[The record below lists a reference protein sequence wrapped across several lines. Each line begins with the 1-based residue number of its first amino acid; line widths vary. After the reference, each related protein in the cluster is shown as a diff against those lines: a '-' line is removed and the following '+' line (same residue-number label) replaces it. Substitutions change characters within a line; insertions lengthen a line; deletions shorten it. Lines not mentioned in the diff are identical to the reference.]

1 MTTIVLTV
9 AGSDPSG
16 GAGIQADLKTFAAL
30 GAYGCAVLT
39 SLTAQSTQGVTGVLP
54 VPAAFVQEQVETLVA
69 DLDVTATKIGML
81 GTAEVART
89 VGDLCRSGSLP
100 RVVLD
105 PVMVSTAGSRLLD
118 EDAIEEVRSM
128 LPHVAA
134 ITPNLPEAAVLLGL
148 DPEAQAGDVATMRD
162 QALALRGLGAE
173 RVLLKGGHLGA
184 EQAHGAA
191 DLDSDAA
198 DLGGDAVD
206 VWADADG
213 LTELRTPRVDTPHT
227 HGTGCTLSS
236 AITALVPVRD
246 TWIEAVT
253 DAKDW
258 LTGALEHGRDLAIG
272 HGPGP
277 VHHAWRQH
285 HHP

>member
-69 DLDVTATKIGML
+69 DLDVAATKIGML

-162 QALALRGLGAE
+162 QALALRDLGAE
-173 RVLLKGGHLGA
+173 RVLLKGGHL
-184 EQAHGAA
+184 A
-191 DLDSDAA
+191 D
-198 DLGGDAVD
+198 GDAVD

-258 LTGALEHGRDLAIG
+258 LTGALERGRDLAIG

-285 HHP
+285 HNP